1 LYLGPVVVKPDI
13 IIIEEI
19 KLSISFKLIKELDID
34 IKVKELEFL
43 NNKRL

>member
-1 LYLGPVVVKPDI
+1 VVVKPGI

-19 KLSISFKLIKELDID
+19 KLSVSLGLIKELNIN
-34 IKVKELEFL
+34 IKVKELEFS